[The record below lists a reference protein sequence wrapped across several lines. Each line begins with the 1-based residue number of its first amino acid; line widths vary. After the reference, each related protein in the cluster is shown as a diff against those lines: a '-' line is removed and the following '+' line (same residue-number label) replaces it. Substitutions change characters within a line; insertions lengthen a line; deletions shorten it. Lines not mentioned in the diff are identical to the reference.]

1 MLTIFFLHA
10 PPLVFLNGT
19 VYPMQATI
27 SVKGV
32 EKLLLCFGYWVYF
45 LCGEGDGGIKISIC
59 RQVLE
64 SLVKLSLGILTSHI
78 GVAG

>member
-1 MLTIFFLHA
+1 
-10 PPLVFLNGT
+10 
-19 VYPMQATI
+19 MQATI

-32 EKLLLCFGYWVYF
+32 EKLLLGYWVYF

-64 SLVKLSLGILTSHI
+64 SLVKLSLGILTSYI